1 MSAAATWSRRLPRA
15 SALRDGPCAQAP
27 PPRVQDHHLQTTDP
41 AMLNWFQALMPR
53 EQKFFDMFEAHAATL
68 QAGAQSLR
76 SLLDGGAEV
85 PRFCAEVARH
95 ENDADAITRDVLLAV
110 RRTFI
115 TPFDRSDI
123 RDLITS
129 MDDAIDQMH
138 KTAKAITLFDQRAFQ
153 PDMVRLGDVIV
164 TTAGLI
170 GEAAPLLRS
179 LRNNAARLNAIAE
192 EVTRLEDQSDA
203 LYDAG
208 ISALY
213 KGPARQDPMAYI
225 VGAEIYDHLEKVVDR
240 FEDVANQIS
249 SVLIE
254 HL

>member
-1 MSAAATWSRRLPRA
+1 
-15 SALRDGPCAQAP
+15 
-27 PPRVQDHHLQTTDP
+27 
-41 AMLNWFQALMPR
+41 MLNWFQALLPK
-53 EQKFFDMFEAHAATL
+53 EQKFFDLFEAHAATL
-68 QAGAQSLR
+68 VNGAGALR
-76 SLLDGGAEV
+76 QVLGGGDAVPTHAAEL
-85 PRFCAEVARH
+85 AAH
-95 ENDADAITRDVLLAV
+95 EDHADQITREVLLAV

-123 RDLITS
+123 SDLISS

-138 KTAKAITLFDQRAFQ
+138 KTAKAIMLFDQRSFQ

-164 TTAGLI
+164 QTADLI
-170 GEAAPLLRS
+170 AEAVPLLRS
-179 LRNNAARLNAIAE
+179 LRANAQRLNAIAE
-192 EVTRLEDQSDA
+192 EVTRLEDRSDA

-213 KGPARQDPMAYI
+213 KGPARKDPMAYI

>member
-1 MSAAATWSRRLPRA
+1 
-15 SALRDGPCAQAP
+15 
-27 PPRVQDHHLQTTDP
+27 
-41 AMLNWFQALMPR
+41 
-53 EQKFFDMFEAHAATL
+53 
-68 QAGAQSLR
+68 
-76 SLLDGGAEV
+76 V
-85 PRFCAEVARH
+85 PGFCADVARH
-95 ENDADAITRDVLLAV
+95 ENEADNVTRDVLLEV

-138 KTAKAITLFDQRAFQ
+138 KTAKAIMLFDQRSFH
-153 PDMVRLGDVIV
+153 PDMVKLGDVIV
-164 TTAGLI
+164 STADLI
-170 GEAAPLLRS
+170 SEAAPLLRS
-179 LRNNAARLNAIAE
+179 LRANSARLNAIAE
-192 EVTRLEDQSDA
+192 EVTRLEDESDR

-213 KGPARQDPMAYI
+213 NGPARSDPMAFI

>member
-1 MSAAATWSRRLPRA
+1 
-15 SALRDGPCAQAP
+15 
-27 PPRVQDHHLQTTDP
+27 
-41 AMLNWFQALMPR
+41 MLTWFQALLPK
-53 EQKFFDMFEAHAATL
+53 EGKFFELFEAHAVTL
-68 QAGAQSLR
+68 RAGARSLR
-76 SLLDGGAEV
+76 QVLDGGDGV
-85 PRFCAEVARH
+85 PGFCADVARH
-95 ENDADAITRDVLLAV
+95 ENDADNVTREVLLAV

-138 KTAKAITLFDQRAFQ
+138 KTAKAIMLFEQRSFH
-153 PDMVRLGDVIV
+153 PDMVKLGDVIV
-164 TTAGLI
+164 KTSDLI
-170 GEAAPLLRS
+170 SEAVPLLRS
-179 LRNNAARLNAIAE
+179 LRGNAVRLNAIAE
-192 EVTRLEDQSDA
+192 EVTRLEDESDH

-213 KGPARQDPMAYI
+213 HGPARSDPMAFI

>member
-1 MSAAATWSRRLPRA
+1 
-15 SALRDGPCAQAP
+15 
-27 PPRVQDHHLQTTDP
+27 
-41 AMLNWFQALMPR
+41 MLNWFQALLPK
-53 EQKFFDMFEAHAATL
+53 EGKFFGLFEAHAVTL
-68 QAGAQSLR
+68 CAGARSLR
-76 SLLDGGAEV
+76 QVLDGGDGV
-85 PRFCAEVARH
+85 PGFCADVARH
-95 ENDADAITRDVLLAV
+95 ENEADNVTRDVLLEV

-138 KTAKAITLFDQRAFQ
+138 KTAKAIMLFDQRSFH
-153 PDMVRLGDVIV
+153 PDMVKLGDVIV
-164 TTAGLI
+164 STADLI
-170 GEAAPLLRS
+170 SEAAPLLRS
-179 LRNNAARLNAIAE
+179 LRGNSARLNAIAE
-192 EVTRLEDQSDA
+192 EVTRLEDESDR

-213 KGPARQDPMAYI
+213 NGPARSDPMVFI

-249 SVLIE
+249 SLLIE

>member
-1 MSAAATWSRRLPRA
+1 
-15 SALRDGPCAQAP
+15 
-27 PPRVQDHHLQTTDP
+27 
-41 AMLNWFQALMPR
+41 MLTWFQALLPK
-53 EQKFFDMFEAHAATL
+53 EQKFFDLFEAHAATL
-68 QAGAQSLR
+68 VAGAASLR
-76 SLLDGGAEV
+76 ELLNGGDAV
-85 PRFCAEVARH
+85 PRHCGDVARH
-95 ENDADAITRDVLLAV
+95 EDAADQITREVLLAV

-123 RDLITS
+123 RELISS

-138 KTAKAITLFDQRAFQ
+138 KTAKAITLFEQRRFE

-164 TTAGLI
+164 KTAGLTA
-170 GEAAPLLRS
+170 EAVPLLRS
-179 LRNNAARLNAIAE
+179 LSGNAARLNAIAE
-192 EVTRLEDQSDA
+192 EVTRLEDESDN

-213 KGPARQDPMAYI
+213 KGPARKDPMAYI

>member
-1 MSAAATWSRRLPRA
+1 
-15 SALRDGPCAQAP
+15 
-27 PPRVQDHHLQTTDP
+27 
-41 AMLNWFQALMPR
+41 MLNWFQALLPR
-53 EQKFFDMFEAHAATL
+53 EDKFFDLFEAHSKTL
-68 QAGAQSLR
+68 VAGALSLR
-76 SLLDGGAEV
+76 HLLNGGEAV
-85 PRFCAEVARH
+85 PLYCAEVARH
-95 ENDADAITRDVLLAV
+95 ENDADLITRDVLLAV

-138 KTAKAITLFDQRAFQ
+138 KTAKAITLFEQREFQ
-153 PDMVRLGDVIV
+153 PDMVKLGDVIV
-164 TTAGLI
+164 RTSELAA
-170 GEAAPLLRS
+170 EAVPLLRR
-179 LRNNAARLNAIAE
+179 LRENAARLNAIAE
-192 EVTRLEDQSDA
+192 EITRLEDQSDN

-213 KGPARQDPMAYI
+213 KGPARKDPMAYI

-240 FEDVANQIS
+240 FEDVANRIS
-249 SVLIE
+249 AVLIE

>member
-1 MSAAATWSRRLPRA
+1 
-15 SALRDGPCAQAP
+15 
-27 PPRVQDHHLQTTDP
+27 
-41 AMLNWFQALMPR
+41 MLNWFQALLPK
-53 EQKFFDMFEAHAATL
+53 EDKFFGLFEAHALTL
-68 QAGAQSLR
+68 KAGATSLR
-76 SLLDGGAEV
+76 HLLNGGEAV
-85 PRFCAEVARH
+85 PLYCAEVAAH
-95 ENDADAITRDVLLAV
+95 EDAADKITADVLLAV

-138 KTAKAITLFDQRAFQ
+138 KTAKAITLFEQREFQ
-153 PDMVRLGDVIV
+153 PDMVKLGDVIV
-164 TTAGLI
+164 QTSELI
-170 GEAAPLLRS
+170 GEAVPLLRS
-179 LRNNAARLNAIAE
+179 LRGNAARLNAIAE
-192 EVTRLEDQSDA
+192 EVTALEDKSDA

-208 ISALY
+208 ITALY
-213 KGPARQDPMAYI
+213 KGPARKDPMAYI